1 MQLSEKSKTYFQFVI
16 AFLES
21 ALSFLKVS
29 KQNKP
34 HSLSISKVIDSEKHA
49 YLFLKRLRL

>member
-21 ALSFLKVS
+21 ALNFLKVS